1 MSLTVAL
8 RTALSSLQA
17 TQSQF
22 QVASSNIANV
32 NTVGYTRKT
41 LAVNSVVL
49 DGNGAGVR
57 TGTVQRSVDAFLVR
71 QVRDMASSTS
81 QFTVYD
87 RYLQTIQ
94 DQFGTPADNTSISGS
109 ISSFSTALQALATQP
124 ETVARASEAVGQAK
138 LLADQINALADSMQ
152 QMRAEADVEI
162 NRVIGEVNGALDEIA
177 HLNVLIVRANALNQP
192 TGDLQDQRDNL
203 VRKIAEH
210 MDVRSYERSN
220 GDMVLMTGS
229 GRRLVDGDQATPL
242 SHDPFTSL
250 GANATYLP
258 TTTTGFYNTGG
269 VNGIYLGTP
278 ADTTNGTND
287 ITSEIASGRL
297 KALIDQRDDVLSG
310 MQSSL
315 DELASKMRDA
325 VNAGHNNGAAFP
337 PPATL
342 TGTQTVAGTDPIS
355 GAGIFRI
362 ALVNPTT
369 GAISNVAD
377 INLAGLTT
385 VNQVITAINGA
396 AGLGG
401 NVTASLVGG
410 KLQLATSNG
419 SGIVIN
425 ENTSAIATGADTR
438 GLSHFFGLNDLY
450 VAGTDYASWDSNVQ
464 TDANAALGLTGP
476 LSFSYGGTTT
486 NIAVAATDSLADVA
500 TAINANAAL
509 TAAGI
514 QASLVA
520 DASGYR
526 LHLVDG
532 GGENFFLSSAGTA
545 VSGLGMGVH
554 RVGSANEIEVR
565 SAIVNNPNL
574 LSRGDV
580 AMTDVVG
587 NIAIGTGDSTAAQAM
602 ADVFS
607 SSFAWAANGNGLPS
621 MNATLAGFA
630 NQLLSSAASQA
641 SSAKDQLEF
650 STSLLNQL
658 DTRLQNDSGVDLD
671 EELANLTILQN
682 AYGAAARVV
691 SVASEMFDEL
701 GNIMR

>member
-17 TQSQF
+17 TQAQF
-22 QVASSNIANV
+22 QVASSNISNV
-32 NTVGYTRKT
+32 NTPGYTRKS
-41 LAVNSVVL
+41 LPLNSAVL

-81 QFTVYD
+81 QFTVFN
-87 RYLQTIQ
+87 RYLETIQ

-109 ISSFSTALQALATQP
+109 ISSFTTAMQALATQP
-124 ETVARASEAVGQAK
+124 ETVARTSEAVGQAK

-152 QMRAEADVEI
+152 TMRAEADLEI
-162 NRVIGEVNGALDEIA
+162 SRSIGEVNDALAEIA
-177 HLNVLIVRANALNQP
+177 RLNVLIVRANALSQP
-192 TGDLQDQRDNL
+192 AGDLQDQRDNL
-203 VRKIAEH
+203 VRKVAEQ
-210 MDVRSYERSN
+210 MDVRSYERNN
-220 GDMVLMTGS
+220 GDIVLMTS
-229 GRRLVDGDQATPL
+229 AGRRLVDGDQATLL
-242 SHDPFTSL
+242 SHDALPSM
-250 GANATYLP
+250 GASATYLG
-258 TTTTGFYNTGG
+258 TNVTGFYAAGG

-287 ITSEIASGRL
+287 ITDEIAGGKL
-297 KALIDQRDDVLSG
+297 KALIDQRDDVLAG

-315 DELASKMRDA
+315 DELATKLRDE
-325 VNAGHNNGAAFP
+325 VNAAHNNGAAYP
-337 PPATL
+337 PPAVL

-355 GAGIFRI
+355 ATGVVRI
-362 ALVNPTT
+362 ALVNPAT
-369 GAISNVAD
+369 GAIGNVAD

-410 KLQLATSNG
+410 KLQLATGNG

-425 ENTSAIATGADTR
+425 ENTGAIATGADTR
-438 GLSHFFGLNDLY
+438 GLSHFFGLNDLF
-450 VAGTDYASWDSNVQ
+450 VGGTDYASWDSNVQ
-464 TDANAALGLTGP
+464 SDPNAALGLTGP
-476 LSFSYGGTTT
+476 LTFAYGGATT
-486 NIAVAATDSLADVA
+486 NVAVAAGDSLADIA
-500 TAINANAAL
+500 AAINGTAAL

-514 QASLVA
+514 EASLVA

-526 LHLVDG
+526 LRISDS

-554 RVGSANEIEVR
+554 RVGAANALEVR
-565 SAIVNNPNL
+565 SAVVNNPNL
-574 LSRGDV
+574 MTRGDV
-580 AMTDVVG
+580 TMTDAVG
-587 NIAIGTGDSTAAQAM
+587 DIAIGTGDAAAAQRI

-607 SSFAWAANGNGLPS
+607 ANLAWASNGNDLPS
-621 MNATLAGFA
+621 MNATIAGFA
-630 NQLLSSAASQA
+630 SQLLSSAASQA
-641 SSAKDQLEF
+641 AAAKDQLDF
-650 STSLLNQL
+650 SKSLLSQL

-671 EELANLTILQN
+671 EELANLTVLQN